1 MISSLYACH
10 ENLNL
15 QLPICFNPKP
25 TFLELIFNF
34 LILHTQRHELKT
46 NFFITIF
53 NPRLSLLILTT
64 NLDLKLQY
72 STQTQ
77 RMLFYK
83 NLKPQK

>member
-1 MISSLYACH
+1 MISSLYTYH

-15 QLPICFNPKP
+15 QLPVCFNPKA

-34 LILHTQRHELKT
+34 LILNTQKHELKT
-46 NFFITIF
+46 IFFITIF
-53 NPRLSLLILTT
+53 NPWLCLLMLAT

-77 RMLFYK
+77 TMLFYK
-83 NLKPQK
+83 NSKPQK